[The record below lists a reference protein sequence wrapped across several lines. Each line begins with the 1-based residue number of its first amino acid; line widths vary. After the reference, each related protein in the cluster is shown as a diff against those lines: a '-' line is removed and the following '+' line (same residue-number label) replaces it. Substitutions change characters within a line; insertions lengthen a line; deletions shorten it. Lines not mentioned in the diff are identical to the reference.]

1 MKKSHRSVVRY
12 PQNQVMVLFTTLMLT
27 SPVYA
32 ADLKILLQNALTQD
46 PLMIEAQANEQAA
59 ISKVKESQALHYPVL
74 AVTANQVLGQS
85 HKDRTDYA
93 SEDFTPGLR
102 GTLNL
107 YSFGAISAQVE
118 RDKSKSAYFHEG
130 DIVEKGTILAQFDP
144 TRFASNVGE
153 SQSLL
158 VSSLATSA
166 RLRAE
171 VNGTALQFPEIVQK
185 DSQLVREETQLYNTR
200 RINLEESIS
209 DLTTS
214 LTLVQQELRM
224 TEPLVAKGAASEVEV
239 LRLKRQASDLQK
251 QINDTRSQY
260 YVKAR
265 EELSKANTDVE
276 TQRQI
281 VKGKSDTL
289 NRTVFRAPVRG
300 VVKEIDVMTLG
311 GVIPPNGKIMTIVPL
326 DEQLL
331 IEARISPRDI
341 AFIRPNQQALV
352 KITAYDY
359 AIYGGLH
366 GKVTVISPDT
376 IRDEVKQ
383 DQFYYRVYIRTDS
396 DKLRNKQGK
405 TFAITPGMVATVDIR
420 TGQKTVLDYLIKPFN
435 KAREALRER

>member
-1 MKKSHRSVVRY
+1 M
-12 PQNQVMVLFTTLMLT
+12 
-27 SPVYA
+27 
-32 ADLKILLQNALTQD
+32 
-46 PLMIEAQANEQAA
+46 NEQPQQTKRPAKASFHEPPLPKSSMVIWIIGLGLLVFFIWAA
-59 ISKVKESQALHYPVL
+59 LFKLEEVSTGTGKVIPSSKEQIIQSLEGGILTKLNVK
-74 AVTANQVLGQS
+74 
-85 HKDRTDYA
+85 
-93 SEDFTPGLR
+93 
-102 GTLNL
+102 
-107 YSFGAISAQVE
+107 
-118 RDKSKSAYFHEG
+118 EG
-130 DIVEKGTILAQFDP
+130 DIVEKGTILAQLDP

>member
-1 MKKSHRSVVRY
+1 M
-12 PQNQVMVLFTTLMLT
+12 
-27 SPVYA
+27 
-32 ADLKILLQNALTQD
+32 
-46 PLMIEAQANEQAA
+46 NEQPQQTKRPAKASFHEPPLPKSSMVIWIIGLGLLVFFIWAA
-59 ISKVKESQALHYPVL
+59 LFKLEEVSTGTGKVIPSSREQII
-74 AVTANQVLGQS
+74 QS
-85 HKDRTDYA
+85 LEGGILTKLD
-93 SEDFTPGLR
+93 
-102 GTLNL
+102 
-107 YSFGAISAQVE
+107 V
-118 RDKSKSAYFHEG
+118 KEG
-130 DIVEKGTILAQFDP
+130 DIVEKGTILAQLDP

-200 RINLEESIS
+200 RKNLEESIS

>member
-1 MKKSHRSVVRY
+1 M
-12 PQNQVMVLFTTLMLT
+12 
-27 SPVYA
+27 
-32 ADLKILLQNALTQD
+32 
-46 PLMIEAQANEQAA
+46 NEQPQQTKRPAKASFPEPPLPKSSMVIWIIGLGLLVFFIWAA
-59 ISKVKESQALHYPVL
+59 LFKLEEVSTGTGKVIPSSKEQIIQSLEGGILTKLDVK
-74 AVTANQVLGQS
+74 
-85 HKDRTDYA
+85 
-93 SEDFTPGLR
+93 
-102 GTLNL
+102 
-107 YSFGAISAQVE
+107 
-118 RDKSKSAYFHEG
+118 EG
-130 DIVEKGTILAQFDP
+130 DIVEKGTILAQLDP

-200 RINLEESIS
+200 RKNLEESIS

>member
-1 MKKSHRSVVRY
+1 M
-12 PQNQVMVLFTTLMLT
+12 
-27 SPVYA
+27 
-32 ADLKILLQNALTQD
+32 
-46 PLMIEAQANEQAA
+46 NEQPQQTKRPAKASFHEPPLPKSSMVIWIIGLGLLVFFIWAA
-59 ISKVKESQALHYPVL
+59 LFKLEEVSTGTGKVIPSSKEQIIQSLEGGILTKLDVK
-74 AVTANQVLGQS
+74 
-85 HKDRTDYA
+85 
-93 SEDFTPGLR
+93 
-102 GTLNL
+102 
-107 YSFGAISAQVE
+107 
-118 RDKSKSAYFHEG
+118 EG
-130 DIVEKGTILAQFDP
+130 DIVEKGTILAQLDP

-200 RINLEESIS
+200 RKNLEESIS

-359 AIYGGLH
+359 AIYGGIH

>member
-1 MKKSHRSVVRY
+1 M
-12 PQNQVMVLFTTLMLT
+12 
-27 SPVYA
+27 
-32 ADLKILLQNALTQD
+32 
-46 PLMIEAQANEQAA
+46 NEQPQQTKRPAKASFHEPPLPKSSMVIWIIGLGLLVFFIWAA
-59 ISKVKESQALHYPVL
+59 LFKLEEVSTGTGKVIPSSKEQIIQSLEGGILTKLDVK
-74 AVTANQVLGQS
+74 
-85 HKDRTDYA
+85 
-93 SEDFTPGLR
+93 
-102 GTLNL
+102 
-107 YSFGAISAQVE
+107 
-118 RDKSKSAYFHEG
+118 EG
-130 DIVEKGTILAQFDP
+130 DIVEKGTILAQLDP

-200 RINLEESIS
+200 RKNLEESIS

-311 GVIPPNGKIMTIVPL
+311 GVIPPNGKIMSIVPL

>member
-1 MKKSHRSVVRY
+1 M
-12 PQNQVMVLFTTLMLT
+12 
-27 SPVYA
+27 
-32 ADLKILLQNALTQD
+32 
-46 PLMIEAQANEQAA
+46 NEQPQQTKRPAKASFHEPPLPKSSMVIWIIGLGLLVFFIWAA
-59 ISKVKESQALHYPVL
+59 LFKLEEVSTGTGKVIPSSKEQIIQSLEGGILTKLDVK
-74 AVTANQVLGQS
+74 
-85 HKDRTDYA
+85 
-93 SEDFTPGLR
+93 
-102 GTLNL
+102 
-107 YSFGAISAQVE
+107 
-118 RDKSKSAYFHEG
+118 EG
-130 DIVEKGTILAQFDP
+130 DIVEKGTILAQLDP

-200 RINLEESIS
+200 RKNLEESIS

-300 VVKEIDVMTLG
+300 MVKEIDVMTLG